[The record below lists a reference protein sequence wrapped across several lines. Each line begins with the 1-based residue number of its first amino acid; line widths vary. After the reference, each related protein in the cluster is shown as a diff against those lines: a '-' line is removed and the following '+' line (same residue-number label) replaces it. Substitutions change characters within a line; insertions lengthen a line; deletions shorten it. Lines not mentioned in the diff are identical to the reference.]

1 MKIALISE
9 GCYPFARGGVT
20 TWCDQLVRGL
30 PQHEFEVVALL
41 ADGTES
47 IVLEVPDNVAGI
59 SRIPLWG
66 PTPPRR
72 LVRRRGTTSFVSA
85 YELVL
90 SGLLSEHPQALGQFV
105 SGLRQLHW
113 WAQSHDLQA
122 ALSSERATTLLLK
135 SWARVSP
142 HAATQ
147 PMSLRDALVATD
159 LIEHSLRVLS
169 RPAPVADLCHPV
181 SNGLP
186 TLVAMTAQWTHGT
199 PMVMSEHG
207 VFLRERYLALQ
218 DFAYGWP
225 VKHVLL
231 SFYRRLAEAGY
242 AAADLIAPV
251 NVFNQ
256 RWELRSGAHPDRI
269 VTAYNG
275 VDPSSFAATPEPDVP
290 TIGWVGRIDPLKDLE
305 TLVRGFRSVR
315 DRVPDARLKL
325 FGPVPVG
332 NEQYAQHIRG
342 LVRRL
347 DLDTACSFE
356 GPVSPVTTAYQA
368 SNVVALTSVSEGL
381 PYTVIEAM
389 MSARAT
395 VSSDVGGVSEVVGE
409 TGLLFPAR
417 EPEEF
422 SRMAVRLL
430 DDPALRRGLA
440 LAGRE
445 RARGMFD
452 LDRMLGAFGSMY
464 AELPND
470 EQIDLF
476 APELVSA
483 AS

>member
-1 MKIALISE
+1 
-9 GCYPFARGGVT
+9 
-20 TWCDQLVRGL
+20 
-30 PQHEFEVVALL
+30 
-41 ADGTES
+41 
-47 IVLEVPDNVAGI
+47 
-59 SRIPLWG
+59 
-66 PTPPRR
+66 
-72 LVRRRGTTSFVSA
+72 
-85 YELVL
+85 
-90 SGLLSEHPQALGQFV
+90 
-105 SGLRQLHW
+105 
-113 WAQSHDLQA
+113 
-122 ALSSERATTLLLK
+122 
-135 SWARVSP
+135 
-142 HAATQ
+142 
-147 PMSLRDALVATD
+147 
-159 LIEHSLRVLS
+159 
-169 RPAPVADLCHPV
+169 VADLCHPV

-186 TLVAMTAQWTHGT
+186 TLVAMTAQWAHGT

-256 RWELRSGAHPDRI
+256 RWELRSGADPDRI
-269 VTAYNG
+269 ITAYNG
-275 VDPSSFAATPEPDVP
+275 VDPTSFTATPEPEVP

-332 NEQYAQHIRG
+332 NEQYAEHIRG
-342 LVRRL
+342 LVARL
-347 DLDTACSFE
+347 DLTDICTFE

-430 DDPALRRGLA
+430 DDPALRSGLA
-440 LAGRE
+440 LAGRD

-452 LDRMLGAFGSMY
+452 LDKMLGAFGSMY
-464 AELPND
+464 DELPGD
-470 EQIDLF
+470 EVVDLD
-476 APELVSA
+476 ALELVGM